1 MKKRTATWLT
11 WSLALLS
18 VSLAVASL
26 VFSLCGVIE
35 IQSAPRAGTSAG
47 DQLLATPLEAAG

>member
-26 VFSLCGVIE
+26 VFSLSALIE
-35 IQSAPRAGTSAG
+35 IQSAPGGGTSAG
-47 DQLLATPLEAAG
+47 DQLPATLLEAAG